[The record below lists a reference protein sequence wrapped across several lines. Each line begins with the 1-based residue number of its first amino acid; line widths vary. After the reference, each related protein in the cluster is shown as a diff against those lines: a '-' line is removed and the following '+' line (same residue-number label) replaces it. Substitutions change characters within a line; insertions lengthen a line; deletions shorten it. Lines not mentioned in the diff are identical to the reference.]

1 MDLKVDIIPFL
12 VLGGDVHTMILKAIR
27 A

>member
-1 MDLKVDIIPFL
+1 MDLKVDIFPFL
-12 VLGGDVHTMILKAIR
+12 VLGGDVHTMILKAVL